1 MSDFHGV
8 EVGGRLVMG
17 LGVVVGALLQRR
29 AMRRRPAEGTVVELK
44 QGPRE
49 LGDSRHSGGLAPV
62 IEFQPSEGG
71 PSRRFVGVYSTPP
84 AYSVGQKVKVRYEPT
99 DPERAFVDYG
109 LLGVL
114 GPAAIFF
121 AVGLG
126 LMALAYA
133 D

>member
-1 MSDFHGV
+1 MSDHEGV
-8 EVGGRLVMG
+8 LVVGGFVMG
-17 LGVVVGALLQRR
+17 LGVVVGAILQRR
-29 AMRRRPAEGTVVELK
+29 ARRRRPAEGTVVELK

-49 LGDSRHSGGLAPV
+49 LGDDRHSGGLAPV
-62 IEFQPSEGG
+62 VEFQPSEGG
-71 PSRRFVGVYSTPP
+71 PARRFVGVYSKPP
-84 AYSVGQKVKVRYEPT
+84 AYTVGQKVKVRYEPT

-121 AVGLG
+121 AVGLAI
-126 LMALAYA
+126 MALAFA

>member
-1 MSDFHGV
+1 
-8 EVGGRLVMG
+8 MG
-17 LGVVVGALLQRR
+17 LGVVVGAILQRR
-29 AMRRRPAEGTVVELK
+29 ARRRRPAEGTVVELK

-49 LGDSRHSGGLAPV
+49 LGDDRHSGGLAPV
-62 IEFQPSEGG
+62 VEFQPSEGG
-71 PSRRFVGVYSTPP
+71 PARRFVGVYSKPP
-84 AYSVGQKVKVRYEPT
+84 AYTVGQKVKVRYEPT

-121 AVGLG
+121 AVGLAI
-126 LMALAYA
+126 MALAFA